1 MTRSSGILRGRGP
14 GAHCPAGGIALC
26 RTAEAGSTRLKILSV
41 EDHEL
46 FRDGLRYALASLPNA
61 PELLEAHT
69 GAEALKRLERD
80 SEIGLVLID
89 LGLPDQDGLELL
101 RTVRTRFP
109 TVAVAVVSGSERPAD
124 ARDALAAGAVGY
136 VPKAAGR
143 AVILSALRL
152 ILAGGIYVPPF
163 LVAANEE
170 APALLSP
177 RQREVAALMVKGL
190 TNQEIGDVLGIGG
203 GTVKSH
209 VAVILRVLEVANR
222 TEAVLALVA
231 SGLVDSPQGRS

>member
-1 MTRSSGILRGRGP
+1 M
-14 GAHCPAGGIALC
+14 
-26 RTAEAGSTRLKILSV
+26 KILSV

-46 FRDGLRYALASLPNA
+46 FRDGLRYALASLPDA
-61 PELLEAHT
+61 PELVEAHT
-69 GAEALKRLERD
+69 GAEALAWLERD

-89 LGLPDQDGLELL
+89 LGLPDQDGLAVL
-101 RTVRTRFP
+101 RTVRERFP
-109 TVAVAVVSGSERPAD
+109 TVAVAVVSGSERPSD
-124 ARDALAAGAVGY
+124 ARASLAAGAVGY
-136 VPKAAGR
+136 VPKGAGR

-163 LVAANEE
+163 LVDADPEG
-170 APALLSP
+170 PALLSP

-222 TEAVLALVA
+222 TEAVLALVE

>member
-1 MTRSSGILRGRGP
+1 MPGWGKRPLPDGRGRG
-14 GAHCPAGGIALC
+14 A
-26 RTAEAGSTRLKILSV
+26 RLKILSV

-46 FRDGLRYALASLPNA
+46 FRDGLRHALASLPEP
-61 PELLEAHT
+61 PELLEART
-69 GAEALKRLERD
+69 GAEALRQLERD
-80 SEIGLVLID
+80 SEIGLALID
-89 LGLPDQDGLELL
+89 LALPDQDGLDLL
-101 RTVRTRFP
+101 RTARARFP

-124 ARDALAAGAVGY
+124 ARAALTAGAVGY

-152 ILAGGIYVPPF
+152 ILEGGVYIPPF

-170 APALLSP
+170 EPALLSP

-209 VAVILRVLEVANR
+209 VATILRVLEVANR
-222 TEAVLALVA
+222 TEAVLALVE
-231 SGLVDSPQGRS
+231 SGLVDAPQGRP